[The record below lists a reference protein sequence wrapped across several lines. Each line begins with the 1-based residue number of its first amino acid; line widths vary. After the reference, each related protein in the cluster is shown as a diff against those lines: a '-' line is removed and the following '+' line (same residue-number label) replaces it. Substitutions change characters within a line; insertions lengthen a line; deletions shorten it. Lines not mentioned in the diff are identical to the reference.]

1 MSAIG
6 TMIVASEKK
15 RKGIELKLSQE
26 AYVESLKCGLT
37 YKIYPIFPLPPVLI

>member
-6 TMIVASEKK
+6 TMIVASGKK
-15 RKGIELKLSQE
+15 RSIELKLSQE
-26 AYVESLKCGLT
+26 AYVESLKYGLA